1 MSSQLPAGYA
11 PPSGV
16 RVAGPQRPAWLIPVA
31 IGGGLALVVIV
42 SRRGQSAPSAV
53 SVQPDNAAGSVADG
67 ADTAVNK
74 ALESFSATLSAQQQ
88 SESDMIA
95 GLGASFGNML
105 TSDAATR
112 AAQNTAQNGAL
123 AQMLALM
130 QRMFGATGGNQ
141 TGSPAPVSTPSPATA
156 PGVSATPAWWTW
168 GATYNILSDLFHPY
182 DARNDWRVYNWGSD
196 VARLLGFAHLGDVQ
210 AKDETLYR
218 KIRAYAIGGL
228 KWAAINAGK
237 DPSTLGF
244 GDLSAVTPN
253 SLNQSEVAALIRGG
267 ASPGGGVANP
277 SAPVSGNPAP
287 TTGTTPSG
295 RQYETLPGG
304 YVLPVYTAPTPIA
317 AVAPVVDTSYP
328 GGWILGRWY
337 YPGESMF
344 GTKNRYG
351 LGFGTAQQ

>member
-1 MSSQLPAGYA
+1 VSSQLPAGYA
-11 PPSGV
+11 PPGGV
-16 RVAGPQRPAWLIPVA
+16 RVAQPQRPAWLIPVA

-42 SRRGQSAPSAV
+42 SRRGQSAPNTV

-74 ALESFSATLSAQQQ
+74 ALESFSATLSAQQA

-95 GLGASFGNML
+95 GLGKSFGDML

-112 AAQNTAQNGAL
+112 TAQNTAQNSAL
-123 AQMLALM
+123 AEMIAAM

-196 VARLLGFAHLGDVQ
+196 VARMLGFAHLGDVQ

-228 KWAAINAGK
+228 KWAALNAGK
-237 DPSTLGF
+237 DPSALGF
-244 GDLSAVTPN
+244 GDLSAVTAN
-253 SLNQSEVAALIRGG
+253 SFNQSEVAALIRSG
-267 ASPGGGVANP
+267 ASPGGTTNSP
-277 SAPVSGNPAP
+277 SPATAPAPFTAPVAAVP
-287 TTGTTPSG
+287 TT
-295 RQYETLPGG
+295 
-304 YVLPVYTAPTPIA
+304 
-317 AVAPVVDTSYP
+317 DTSYP
-328 GGWILGRWY
+328 GGWIAGRWY

-344 GTKNRYG
+344 SGRNRYG
-351 LGFGTAQQ
+351 LGFGSAQQ